1 MIMTGKLIV
10 AIIFSIWILM
20 VDNPVYGSPP
30 DVSLDENIKFMEW
43 QLKKLKEKKLR
54 GTGEFKEEYFPSYGS
69 TLKKSSR
76 KWICNLWN

>member
-30 DVSLDENIKFMEW
+30 VVSLDENIKFMEW
-43 QLKKLKEKKLR
+43 QLNKL
-54 GTGEFKEEYFPSYGS
+54 
-69 TLKKSSR
+69 
-76 KWICNLWN
+76 